1 MLTAQMD
8 KGTSLQNQVGNVNRE
23 IEVLRKNQKEMLQI
37 KNTIKEMMNIFDRL
51 IIRLHLAEE
60 RISELENISIETFK
74 TENQTGKRLRKKPEQ
89 TIQEL

>member
-1 MLTAQMD
+1 MQEHT
-8 KGTSLQNQVGNVNRE
+8 GNISRE
-23 IEVLRKNQKEMLQI
+23 MKILRKNQKEMLQI
-37 KNTIKEMMNIFDRL
+37 KNTIREMMNIFDRL

-89 TIQEL
+89 TIQELWNN

>member
-1 MLTAQMD
+1 MQEHT
-8 KGTSLQNQVGNVNRE
+8 GNISRE
-23 IEVLRKNQKEMLQI
+23 MKILRKNQKEMLQI
-37 KNTIKEMMNIFDRL
+37 KNTIREMMNIFDRL